1 MNWNNKKSAFTLS
14 EIMVTLTLIG
24 FIATMTLST
33 IGTSIQ
39 QRARLAEFKTAY
51 SKMESALQV
60 LMLMMDRFITAIQ
73 NRLRLMLILMV
84 CQSQI

>member
-51 SKMESALQV
+51 SKMESA
-60 LMLMMDRFITAIQ
+60 TKY
-73 NRLRLMLILMV
+73 
-84 CQSQI
+84 